1 MLDWALARCA
11 GVVWR
16 RRLRRCG
23 LEGWVAVGSW
33 GMVAG
38 GIQGFEGAALEK
50 DLGSQGLGL
59 SHVCVLCEEI
69 KKRKEIYIWTAI
81 GFVRAGSL

>member
-38 GIQGFEGAALEK
+38 EDEGFLGVGAGKEF
-50 DLGSQGLGL
+50 GVTGLW
-59 SHVCVLCEEI
+59 SFSCVCFFAEI
-69 KKRKEIYIWTAI
+69 
-81 GFVRAGSL
+81 

>member
-38 GIQGFEGAALEK
+38 EGAEFLGFGAGK
-50 DLGSQGLGL
+50 DLGSQGFGL
-59 SHVCVLCEEI
+59 SHVC
-69 KKRKEIYIWTAI
+69 A
-81 GFVRAGSL
+81 F